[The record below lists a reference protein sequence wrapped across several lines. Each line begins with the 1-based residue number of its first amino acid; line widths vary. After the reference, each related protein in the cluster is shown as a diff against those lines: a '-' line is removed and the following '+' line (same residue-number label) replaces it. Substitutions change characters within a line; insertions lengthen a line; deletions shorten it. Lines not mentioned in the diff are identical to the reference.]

1 MKRKLLTL
9 FAAAA
14 LCVGSLAVG
23 VSAADEADTPEV
35 PEDAIV
41 INDADELAEAIRD
54 QEDGQYWLI
63 KAGDYNLGEEQL
75 AVYADKNCGGQ
86 TNWYFPID
94 ASITIKGEGNPT
106 ITSDVET
113 ANGSWNTQDFITV
126 WAEGVT
132 IDGIQIKSKQ
142 AVNKA
147 IEVMAKDFTIRNCSI
162 IAPDDTDVDSG
173 SIYFNPQNEDK
184 TAGSSLIENVTIQG
198 GIAVREDT
206 VLAGTVTLKDVTMDY
221 TGHAYSGRVDW
232 GIISKNDA
240 VIDNQGLTVKVDDS
254 IDLQSQVIA
263 RVPGKTT
270 IELAEGT
277 YAGPIDATQELT
289 IVGAGQDKTT
299 IQFNKDNKLTKT
311 YNEGNAYPIIYSEEA
326 LTLQNLTVAGPTD
339 THHGIDG
346 IYGKKDLTLDNV
358 TITDIRCT
366 ADGGE
371 VCGVQ
376 YGKAVLAEGEGNV
389 TVSNTTISN
398 FQKNAMDLNTT
409 GTVSVTDTTITGIG
423 ENTIIAQ
430 NGIVLRKGEAV
441 IDNVTISDLS
451 YTADNEWKNGSVGIY
466 LLADAT
472 AAVTNTTIDKVD
484 NNYAAADEAVITVTE
499 GNVTY
504 EVTTDGE
511 EVIEVKATGI
521 SLDKTTAS
529 LNAGETLTLTA
540 TVAPEDTTETVTWTS
555 SDPKVATVVDGK
567 VTAVAAG
574 KATITATIGDFTATC
589 EVTVT
594 VAPATTTDS
603 DDTTGTTGT
612 TADDTADEPDTGVAF
627 PAAVLV
633 LAAGAAAALVLS
645 KKRK

>member
-23 VSAADEADTPEV
+23 VSAADEAETPDV
-35 PEDAIV
+35 PKEPIT
-41 INDADELAEAIRD
+41 INNADELAKAIRD

-94 ASITIKGEGNPT
+94 ASITIVGEGNPT
-106 ITSDVET
+106 ITSNVEI

-126 WAEGVT
+126 WADDVAIE
-132 IDGIQIKSKQ
+132 GIQIKSKK

-147 IEVMAKDFTIRNCSI
+147 IEVMGQDFTIRNCSVLS
-162 IAPDDTDVDSG
+162 PDDTDVDSG
-173 SIYFNPQNEDK
+173 SIYFNPLNEEK
-184 TAGSSLIENVTIQG
+184 TTGSSLIENVTIQG
-198 GIAVREDT
+198 GIAAREDT

-221 TGHAYSGRVDW
+221 TGHAYSGVEGW
-232 GIISKNDA
+232 GIISKNDT

-270 IELAEGT
+270 IELAEGE

-289 IVGAGQDKTT
+289 FVGAGQDKTT

-311 YNEGNAYPIIYSEEA
+311 YNGGNVSPIIYSEEA

-339 THHGIDG
+339 SHAGIDG
-346 IYGKKDLTLDNV
+346 VYGKKDLTLDNV
-358 TITDIRCT
+358 TITDIRCEI
-366 ADGGE
+366 DNNPVSGD
-371 VCGVQ
+371 Q
-376 YGKAVLAEGEGNV
+376 FGKAVLAEGEGNV
-389 TVSNTTISN
+389 TVSNTTITD

-423 ENTIIAQ
+423 ENAIIAQ

-441 IDNVTISDLS
+441 IDNVTISDIS

-484 NNYAAADEAVITVTE
+484 NNYAAADDAVITVTE

-504 EVTTDGE
+504 EVTADGE

-540 TVAPEDTTETVTWTS
+540 TVTPEDTTETVTWTS
-555 SDPKVATVVDGK
+555 SDNAVATVVDGK

-594 VAPATTTDS
+594 AAPTTTTDP
-603 DDTTGTTGT
+603 DDGTTGT
-612 TADDTADEPDTGVAF
+612 TTDDTASDPDTGVAF